1 MMYMCLFTF
10 MVVKIKTGK
19 IYGLQPPLVA
29 TVAFFFVLFF
39 FFLFHGRLSKAILKN
54 CLFAITYS
62 GVQGMDRQVGIF
74 FFLCVRGVG
83 MKTRIFKLGTSL
95 EQVLISI
102 DYATV
107 ISNTHTHMS

>member
-1 MMYMCLFTF
+1 

-29 TVAFFFVLFF
+29 TVGFFFFVLFF
-39 FFLFHGRLSKAILKN
+39 FWLHGRLSKAILTN

-74 FFLCVRGVG
+74 FFYVFEGWV
-83 MKTRIFKLGTSL
+83 
-95 EQVLISI
+95 
-102 DYATV
+102 
-107 ISNTHTHMS
+107 

>member
-1 MMYMCLFTF
+1 

-19 IYGLQPPLVA
+19 IYGLQPLLVA
-29 TVAFFFVLFF
+29 TVGFFCSFF
-39 FFLFHGRLSKAILKN
+39 FFWLHGRLSKAILKN

-83 MKTRIFKLGTSL
+83 MKTGIFKLGTSL
-95 EQVLISI
+95 DI
-102 DYATV
+102 
-107 ISNTHTHMS
+107 N

>member
-1 MMYMCLFTF
+1 MASNLPLQPHLHLQF
-10 MVVKIKTGK
+10 IKTVG
-19 IYGLQPPLVA
+19 
-29 TVAFFFVLFF
+29 FFCYFWL
-39 FFLFHGRLSKAILKN
+39 HGRLSKAILKN

-74 FFLCVRGVG
+74 FFSCVQGVG
-83 MKTRIFKLGTSL
+83 MKTRFSNW

-107 ISNTHTHMS
+107 ISNTHTHMSV